1 MVFPDFINIRL
12 FEAQNEY
19 LKRSNMVLLDD
30 KKPEIYEEAT
40 QMKAWE
46 IKQNLR
52 NKMHSN
58 ILSDIEIIKSF

>member
-19 LKRSNMVLLDD
+19 LKISNMVLLDD

-40 QMKAWE
+40 QMKA
-46 IKQNLR
+46 
-52 NKMHSN
+52 
-58 ILSDIEIIKSF
+58 

>member
-1 MVFPDFINIRL
+1 
-12 FEAQNEY
+12 
-19 LKRSNMVLLDD
+19 MVLLDD